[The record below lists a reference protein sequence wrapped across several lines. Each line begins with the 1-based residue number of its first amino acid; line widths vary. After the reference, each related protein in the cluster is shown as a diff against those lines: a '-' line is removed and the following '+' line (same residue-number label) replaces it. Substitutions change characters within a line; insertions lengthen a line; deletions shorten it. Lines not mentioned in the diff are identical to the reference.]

1 MEDGMAV
8 ILILLLVFLYLIY
21 RMTISGNYPHDIPLS
36 PGTYRIGED
45 LDPGKGD
52 MVATAGSGDISI
64 LERGNGVWSNNFK
77 LHVDSPSAPSRY
89 RNLTLHPHDVLEI
102 NGSIKVMLTPPTAF
116 TATDDIELCLGCYQF
131 GIDIPAA
138 KYDLQVTAGDGQI
151 TFYKPKETEYSFYQD
166 MNAAGDGKSNEY
178 KNLQCDEGARLTVE
192 GTLKVTLTKSAKQ
205 HGFMQKLLDHLN
217 QQP

>member
-8 ILILLLVFLYLIY
+8 ILILLLVFLYLLY
-21 RMTISGNYPHDIPLS
+21 RMTISGTYPPESPLG

-52 MVATAGSGDISI
+52 LVCVGGAGDVSI
-64 LERGNGVWSNNFK
+64 QERGNGVWTNNFK

-89 RNLTLHPHDVLEI
+89 RNLTLHPHDILEI
-102 NGSIKVMLTPPTAF
+102 NGSIKVLITPPTAL
-116 TATDDIELCLGCYQF
+116 TEADTLELCLGCYQF
-131 GIDIPAA
+131 GVDLPAA
-138 KYDLQVTAGDGQI
+138 KYDLKATAGDGQI
-151 TFYKPKETEYSFYQD
+151 TFYNPKETEYSLYQD
-166 MNAAGDGKSNEY
+166 MNHAADGKSGEY
-178 KNLQCDEGARLTVE
+178 KNLLCDEGARLTVE

-205 HGFMQKLLDHLN
+205 RGLMQRLLDHLN